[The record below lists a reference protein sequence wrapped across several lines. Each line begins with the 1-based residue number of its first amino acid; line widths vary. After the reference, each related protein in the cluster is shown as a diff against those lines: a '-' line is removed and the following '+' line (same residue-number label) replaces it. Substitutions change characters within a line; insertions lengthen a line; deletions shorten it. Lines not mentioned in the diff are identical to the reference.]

1 MGDARADKIPIYAG
15 DVVKKK
21 KPSPDVYLLAAEKM
35 KLEPAKCV
43 VIEDSSIGLA
53 AGKAAGMNV
62 IVTKSSYAYRE
73 NFDLA
78 DKVVDD
84 LEVGG
89 VGLDVCKALADA

>member
-1 MGDARADKIPIYAG
+1 MG
-15 DVVKKK
+15 
-21 KPSPDVYLLAAEKM
+21 
-35 KLEPAKCV
+35 LEPAKCV

-78 DKVVDD
+78 DRVVDD
-84 LEVGG
+84 LDAGTVTIDACNE
-89 VGLDVCKALADA
+89 LAGSA

>member
-1 MGDARADKIPIYAG
+1 
-15 DVVKKK
+15 
-21 KPSPDVYLLAAEKM
+21 
-35 KLEPAKCV
+35 
-43 VIEDSSIGLA
+43 
-53 AGKAAGMNV
+53 MNV

-89 VGLDVCKALADA
+89 VGLDARARSRTPSCGKFDLLPRVDGVGGAARLTH

>member
-1 MGDARADKIPIYAG
+1 MVRNFS
-15 DVVKKK
+15 V
-21 KPSPDVYLLAAEKM
+21 AEPL
-35 KLEPAKCV
+35 KLR
-43 VIEDSSIGLA
+43 
-53 AGKAAGMNV
+53 